1 MKRNRIVALII
12 TLILIVTTSC
22 TPELS
27 DSNENA
33 DSTVNENVDSAVDE
47 NTDSATDINAEKEY
61 EEAAPVIEGLIY
73 ESTVA
78 LDYAKCFQIYRYE
91 GGYSVICVDDG
102 RNYLLVPED
111 GTIPES
117 VSLEYIVIQKPL
129 NNIYMASSASMSLF
143 DALDA
148 LDTIRLSATNADG
161 WYVEHAKEAMEEG
174 NILFAGKYSEPDYE
188 LLLEQKCTLA
198 IENTMLLHTPEVQEK
213 LEELGISVFIDRSS
227 YEEHPLGRTEW
238 IKVYGE
244 FTDTTENAVTFFEEQ
259 KAYITNLEEEE
270 NAGKTVAYF
279 YMSQSG
285 TVVTRKTSD
294 YVPKMIE
301 LAGGNYIFDNLG
313 SEETSAS
320 SSVNMTMEEFYA
332 SAKDADYIIYNGT
345 IDNPLNSVEE
355 LVAKSEL
362 FEDFK
367 AVQDGNVWCTG
378 KNMFQATDTIGS
390 IIGDFHTMLTDDS
403 AEELTFMYRIH

>member
-1 MKRNRIVALII
+1 MKRNRIRIFALIL
-12 TLILIVTTSC
+12 TLLLIVTTSC

-27 DSNENA
+27 DSNENTDSAA
-33 DSTVNENVDSAVDE
+33 DENVDSP
-47 NTDSATDINAEKEY
+47 TDINAEKEY
-61 EEAAPVIEGLIY
+61 GETAPVIEGLIY
-73 ESTVA
+73 ESAVA

-117 VSLEYIVIQKPL
+117 VPMEYIVIQKPL
-129 NNIYMASSASMSLF
+129 NNIYMASSSSMSLF

-244 FTDTTENAVTFFEEQ
+244 FTDTTENAETFFEEQ
-259 KAYITNLEEEE
+259 KAYITNLEKEE
-270 NAGKTVAYF
+270 NTGKTVAYF
-279 YMSQSG
+279 YMSRSG

-355 LVAKSEL
+355 LIAKSEL

-378 KNMFQATDTIGS
+378 KNMFQATDAIGS

-403 AEELTFMYRIH
+403 VEELTFMYRIH